1 MENLKQL
8 VESYTQKT
16 YTKVKRNERSYRET
30 YTYLSAEIDRHYA
43 QYQNAIEGTQ
53 TARLIRDMLVEA
65 LRRYHDYS
73 IRGDIGAH
81 YRQSGIVSGN
91 TIFEHIIPAREIT
104 GMLLEGKLTVKQA
117 LNAPTCLISKADD
130 VKLRK
135 SGLGSSSP
143 SRWFFFR
150 RYLGLGS
157 TFTTHNGQ
165 SIDLNTWTLE
175 DHYRF
180 FNVVEE

>member
-1 MENLKQL
+1 MKNLKEL

-30 YTYLSAEIDRHYA
+30 YTYLSAEIERHYM
-43 QYQNAIEGTQ
+43 QYQNATEGTQ

-81 YRQSGIVSGN
+81 YRQSGIINGE

-117 LNAPTCLISKADD
+117 LNAPTCLISKVDD

-135 SGLGSSSP
+135 TGLGASSP
-143 SRWFFFR
+143 SRWQFFK
-150 RYLGLGS
+150 RYQGLNS
-157 TFTTHNGQ
+157 SFTTYNGQ
-165 SIDLNTWTLE
+165 KIDLDKWTLE
-175 DHYRF
+175 DHYCF
-180 FNVVEE
+180 FNITE